1 MQRLSEHIKARNNA
15 LFKSFHEG
23 KFLRSSKHEKSVLDL
38 LRPGTTRTDLCDRT
52 IRDHDE
58 PAWALIPVKG
68 RCYANTFIAATRHI
82 NCAVSVTN

>member
-58 PAWALIPVKG
+58 PAWALKIGAMPIRSLPQLG
-68 RCYANTFIAATRHI
+68 ISTARYQ
-82 NCAVSVTN
+82 